1 MKFILILF
9 FCVSAVFG
17 RICFQSTKD
26 YKKSFGECASTDY
39 CFTADLISQ
48 RSGEQVVRG
57 CGSGDILTH
66 GYGVQS
72 CDEFGVSGAQSVNNN
87 GISGRLKCCKSD
99 YCNSATAN
107 SAFGVTISLI
117 FLHIFYCFF

>member
-1 MKFILILF
+1 MKVTTLEKFFLHKIKIGWKKFFLSKMKFILILF

-17 RICFQSTKD
+17 RICFQSTTD
-26 YKKSFGECASTDY
+26 YKKSFGECSSTDY

-72 CDEFGVSGAQSVNNN
+72 CDEFGVWFCEKINVTLNENFSGNWS
-87 GISGRLKCCKSD
+87 
-99 YCNSATAN
+99 
-107 SAFGVTISLI
+107 TI
-117 FLHIFYCFF
+117 C